1 MNHTTTT
8 AAPSTPSAPSTGT
21 LLGVWAHPDDEAY
34 LSSALMAAARDAGHR
49 VVVVTATRG
58 EQGTDDPGTWPPDR
72 LAAVRERELAESLA
86 VLGVLEHHWLDYHD
100 GFLSSAPRGKAVD
113 RLAGF
118 IDAVRPDT
126 IVTFGPDG
134 MTGHDDHRTVSSWV
148 TQARDEAG
156 LPNRLWYATVTPAF
170 HERWGRVNDR
180 VGLWFEGC
188 RPPVTERDDLAA
200 EIVCDPGLQQRKH
213 AALRAH
219 ASQTD
224 PLAAALGE
232 ERFAQWWATESFVD
246 ATRAA

>member
-1 MNHTTTT
+1 M
-8 AAPSTPSAPSTGT
+8 
-21 LLGVWAHPDDEAY
+21 
-34 LSSALMAAARDAGHR
+34 
-49 VVVVTATRG
+49 VTATRG

-86 VLGVLEHHWLDYHD
+86 VLGVHEHHWLDYHD

-170 HERWGRVNDR
+170 HARWGRVNDR

-188 RPPVTERDDLAA
+188 RPPVTDRDDLAA
-200 EIVCDPGLQQRKH
+200 EIVCDARAATAQARRPARPRLPDRPARSGVGGGAVRAVVGHRVLRGRRTSCLTTAPEHPPSAGTTAPPQH
-213 AALRAH
+213 ALR
-219 ASQTD
+219 T
-224 PLAAALGE
+224 P
-232 ERFAQWWATESFVD
+232 
-246 ATRAA
+246 TRWTNQQPPQQVREN